1 MDRRTVVPT
10 CPQVVTTQPDP
21 ISGVK
26 LNIPMKDII
35 LDPWSMKKTIPY
47 LSQKTCHDTP
57 DVYPPPASWTNLAGM
72 TSEEE
77 AHTHNQPGRVSLAM
91 NLIKIVL

>member
-1 MDRRTVVPT
+1 MPTSGDDAARSNLRRQTKHPDERHHIG
-10 CPQVVTTQPDP
+10 PLEHEEDNSISQP
-21 ISGVK
+21 
-26 LNIPMKDII
+26 
-35 LDPWSMKKTIPY
+35 
-47 LSQKTCHDTP
+47 KTCHDTP

-91 NLIKIVL
+91 NLIEIVL